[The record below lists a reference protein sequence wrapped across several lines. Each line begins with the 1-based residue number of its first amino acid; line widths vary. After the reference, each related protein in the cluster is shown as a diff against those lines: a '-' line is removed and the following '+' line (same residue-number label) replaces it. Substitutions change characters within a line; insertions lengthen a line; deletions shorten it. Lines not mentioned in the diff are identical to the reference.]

1 MKNLLPPALLYFS
14 NAILFISLFTRL
26 PAIQASL
33 GIDKAGLGL
42 ALLSAPVGTF
52 LALPLA
58 GRINDRFTPR
68 LTALVTLPICAM
80 LTPALTVFPVVGFVI
95 CFFLFGFFRTIFD
108 VAANMISAGIE
119 QRTGRKV
126 LSRSHGFW
134 SVGLLA
140 GSLGSGFLAEK
151 AVTPFVQQIMA
162 AGFVVAACL
171 LVFWITPK
179 EASPQTRPDHKRGAY
194 VLPDRMIV
202 LICVMVFGLCIV
214 EGAVYDW
221 GIFFLREQ
229 LKADPAIAGV
239 LYAAFTVG
247 MGLTRLSGDMLRDS
261 LGSMVLVR
269 ASAVSV
275 ALGIVLLVATPSLT
289 LSGLA
294 LFLIGCGVALA
305 YPLAV
310 STTIELGKGQPSENL
325 AALGLTLMLSTIG
338 VPPLLGFIAEHVDL
352 VATFLVL
359 LPCVLV
365 SFLMAPVA
373 EGRRPSW
380 PRRRR

>member
-33 GIDKAGLGL
+33 GIDKADLGL

-58 GRINDRFTPR
+58 GRINDRLTPR

-151 AVTPFVQQIMA
+151 AVTPFVQQTMA

-171 LVFWITPK
+171 LVFWITPR

-261 LGSMVLVR
+261 FGSMVLIR

-380 PRRRR
+380 PLRRR